1 MIFYALTIFW
11 SALLL
16 FLVQPI
22 LGKQILPWFG
32 GAPAVWTTCLLFFQI
47 LLLGGYVY
55 THGLSA
61 WLRPRAQAIVHMGL
75 LAGSLWMLPI
85 AADPAYRSEI
95 QGEPTWQIL
104 SLLLF
109 TVGAPYFLL
118 SATGPLLQA
127 WFAKTHARSP
137 YRLYALSNVGS
148 LLALLGYPFLVEP
161 NLKLGEQTA
170 NWSWGYAV
178 FAAVCGVCAVQLLLR
193 GERDSATGANGI
205 VAALDS
211 PSNQSA
217 RPATTQHESPRAT
230 LGVMMLWLGLTTM
243 ASAMLMATTN
253 LICQEVAVVPFLWIL
268 PLVLYLFSFIICF
281 DSPRWYLRWLFFG
294 LLIITASSATVLL
307 YLGPNASIFSQIA
320 VYALTLFAAA
330 MVCHGELARSRPPS
344 SQLTLFYLLAAA
356 GGALGGLFVAIV
368 APACFTGYWEYPIS
382 LVGCCTLGVIALAR
396 DRRGPFYRPGM
407 AWLWPVSGLA
417 LATLLALLW
426 MQATAH
432 RQGVVDVSRNFY
444 GVLRVH
450 DDLTPAGLL
459 RELSHGRITHGLQ
472 FLDEDKRRLPIS
484 YFSHPSGIGLV
495 LDNHPRRQAADV
507 NDRNLRI
514 GVIGLGIGTIAAYG
528 QPGDVIR
535 FYEINPDVIRFA
547 NQDFTYLRDSPATIE
562 TAEGDARL
570 VLENEL
576 RQGSQ
581 QFDILAMDAFSSDAI
596 PMHLITRECVE
607 MYWRHLK
614 PDGVLLC
621 NIRNRSVDLTP
632 LMRGLA
638 EISGK
643 QVFRIDSPR
652 DDAGAYDASWAVL
665 TSNPALLSD
674 PQIQSRREAMP
685 DNTSALLWTD
695 DYGSLWQVIRGN

>member
-1 MIFYALTIFW
+1 MIFYALTVFW

-47 LLLGGYVY
+47 LLLGGYLY
-55 THGLSA
+55 AHGLSA
-61 WLRPRAQAIVHMGL
+61 WLRPRAQAIVHLGL

-95 QGEPTWQIL
+95 EGEPTWQIL

-127 WFAKTHARSP
+127 WFSKTHARNP

-148 LLALLGYPFLVEP
+148 LLALLGYPFIVEP
-161 NLKLGEQTA
+161 NLNLGEQTA
-170 NWSWGYAV
+170 NWSWGYAI
-178 FAAVCGVCAVQLLLR
+178 FATVCGVCAVQLLLR
-193 GERDSATGANGI
+193 GERGYATDANEI

-211 PSNQSA
+211 PNNNIA
-217 RPATTQHESPRAT
+217 RPAATDNENPTAT
-230 LGVMMLWLGLTTM
+230 LGVMMLWLGLTTV
-243 ASAMLMATTN
+243 ASSMLLATTN

-268 PLVLYLFSFIICF
+268 PLVLYLLSFIICF

-294 LLIITASSATVLL
+294 VLIVTASGATAML
-307 YLGPNASIFSQIA
+307 YLGPNASIFSQIT
-320 VYALTLFAAA
+320 VYALTLFAAT
-330 MVCHGELARSRPPS
+330 MVCHGELVRSKPPA

-356 GGALGGLFVAIV
+356 GGAVGGLFVAVV

-382 LVGCCTLGVIALAR
+382 LVGCCVLGVIALAR
-396 DRRGPFYRPGM
+396 DPHGPFYRPGM
-407 AWLWPVSGLA
+407 AWLGPVSGLA
-417 LATLLALLW
+417 LATLVAMLW

-432 RQGVVDVSRNFY
+432 RQGVVEVSRNFY

-450 DDLTPAGLL
+450 DERMPRGLV

-484 YFSHPSGIGLV
+484 YFGHQSGIGLV

-507 NDRNLRI
+507 KDRNLRI

-547 NQDFTYLRDSPATIE
+547 NQDFTYLRDSLATTEI
-562 TAEGDARL
+562 AEGDARL
-570 VLENEL
+570 VLEKEL
-576 RQGSQ
+576 QQGSQ

-596 PMHLITRECVE
+596 PMHLITRECME
-607 MYWRHLK
+607 MYWKHLK

-643 QVFRIDSPR
+643 QVLRIDSPR
-652 DDAGAYDASWAVL
+652 DYAGVYDASWAVL
-665 TSNPALLSD
+665 TNNATVLAD
-674 PQIQSRREAMP
+674 PQIQSRRQAMRDDTAP
-685 DNTSALLWTD
+685 LIWTD
-695 DYGSLWQVIRGN
+695 DYGSLWHVLKW